1 MGVYDH
7 ILVPIEGTETDAPG
21 PRARRRSSPR
31 SAARRSRC
39 CASPTSTRAT
49 SAACEIED
57 AEGDL
62 ARAAELLR
70 SRGIAVK
77 TLLLSGEPQEVI
89 VQQAAEL
96 RPDLIAM
103 ATHGHGWAKRMVL
116 GSVADHLRHNTRRAA
131 AAAQGRPGHLTA
143 ARPDGSPAT

>member
-7 ILVPIEGTETDAPG
+7 ILVPIEGTDTDAPVLEHVG
-21 PRARRRSSPR
+21 RLASACGAEVTLLRVAHFHTRDQRAN
-31 SAARRSRC
+31 
-39 CASPTSTRAT
+39 
-49 SAACEIED
+49 EF
-57 AEGDL
+57 EGGEGAL

-70 SRGIAVK
+70 SRGLTVT

-103 ATHGHGWAKRMVL
+103 ATHGHGWAKRIVL
-116 GSVADHLRHNTRRAA
+116 GSVADHVRHNTDVPLLLLK
-131 AAAQGRPGHLTA
+131 GGPG
-143 ARPDGSPAT
+143 S

>member
-7 ILVPIEGTETDAPG
+7 ILVPIEGTETDAPVLEHVG
-21 PRARRRSSPR
+21 RLATACGATVTLLRV
-31 SAARRSRC
+31 AHYH
-39 CASPTSTRAT
+39 TRDQRN
-49 SAACEIED
+49 CEVED

-62 ARAAELLR
+62 ARAAEQLR
-70 SRGIAVK
+70 SLGVQVS
-77 TLLLSGEPQEVI
+77 TLLLSGEPQDVI

-116 GSVADHLRHNTRRAA
+116 GSVADHVRHNSDVPLLLLR
-131 AAAQGRPGHLTA
+131 
-143 ARPDGSPAT
+143 GSTGG